1 MLTAEFSARINATPE
16 ACFAALADVERMP
29 EWQSGLREA
38 AVLARTPRGLPR
50 TVAYRAA
57 VGPITVSFT
66 VDHVYERPWAVT
78 SNYVRGD
85 LRSLEAAW
93 RFAASGS
100 GTDATM
106 QVAVDPGPV
115 GSVPFAGA
123 AARRAGAI
131 LLAEFKGWVE
141 AGPARPSAG

>member
-66 VDHVYERPWAVT
+66 VDHAYERPWAVT

-123 AARRAGAI
+123 AARRAGA
-131 LLAEFKGWVE
+131 A
-141 AGPARPSAG
+141 PAPV